1 MTIANKLFGL
11 SVFVTIVVG
20 FMFFATQTKA
30 DDFRPACINDPKG
43 YDYTETLKRYTT
55 NGRAFLTKPMT
66 HTILNKL
73 SDIWYTDPDYVMLS
87 SREWNIYQVIITPE
101 YSFSVRGKAIGDYVA
116 ICFTKNLTEEQ
127 VITLFGKTSK
137 QMFEKSTDL

>member
-11 SVFVTIVVG
+11 SVAVTIVVG

-43 YDYTETLKRYTT
+43 HDYTETLKRYTT

-73 SDIWYTDPDYVMLS
+73 TDIWYTDPDYVMLS
-87 SREWNIYQVIITPE
+87 GREWNIYQVIITPE
-101 YSFSVRGKAIGDYVA
+101 YSFSVRGKAIGDYAA
-116 ICFTKNLTEEQ
+116 ICFTKSLTEEQ
-127 VITLFGKTSK
+127 VIDLFGKTSN